1 MKTQFT
7 ATVVGGGLQLDEQ
20 LSLPDQ
26 CRVRV
31 EVVPLEDART
41 RSNQAW
47 EEWKQLNQQHPL
59 HLGGERFNRD
69 ELYER
74 G

>member
-1 MKTQFT
+1 MKTQLE
-7 ATVVGGGLQLDEQ
+7 ATVIGGGLQLDEQ

-31 EVVPLEDART
+31 EIVPLADSRARFQQAL
-41 RSNQAW
+41 QAW
-47 EEWKQLNQQHPL
+47 KELVQQRPL
-59 HLGGERFNRD
+59 HLGGQRFNRD
-69 ELYER
+69 DLYER

>member
-1 MKTQFT
+1 MKTQLE
-7 ATVVGGGLQLDEQ
+7 ATVIGGGLQLDQQ
-20 LSLPDQ
+20 LTLPDQ

-31 EVVPLEDART
+31 EIVPLDE
-41 RSNQAW
+41 SGSHFKQAL
-47 EEWKQLNQQHPL
+47 EAWKQLGQQHPL